1 MFPYIYIVICTHTF
15 IYIYIYLFV
24 YPRALFLLLEG
35 DRATP
40 SRLLVA
46 AGPCAARSRDRCET
60 DSVLLA
66 RATWCNMNLHRY
78 FLCYSIQYS
87 RVHVY
92 SFTSSLDE
100 AEYLGSL
107 CLFASFEFFIGLLC
121 LVLHF
126 FCRVLIFSA
135 AAYSHVT
142 VTSSIVVC
150 INADI
155 SASRVLSCKKG

>member
-1 MFPYIYIVICTHTF
+1 MCVRVCVNTYIYIYIVYWCKYIYIHVVICTHT
-15 IYIYIYLFV
+15 YIYIYPWAF
-24 YPRALFLLLEG
+24 FLLLEG

-66 RATWCNMNLHRY
+66 RATWCNMNLRRY
-78 FLCYSIQYS
+78 FLCYNIQYC

-100 AEYLGSL
+100 AEYLGR
-107 CLFASFEFFIGLLC
+107 FAF
-121 LVLHF
+121 LH
-126 FCRVLIFSA
+126 RLIFLLGCFALFCTFSA
-135 AAYSHVT
+135 V
-142 VTSSIVVC
+142 
-150 INADI
+150 
-155 SASRVLSCKKG
+155 SCFFLPRPIPMSL

>member
-1 MFPYIYIVICTHTF
+1 MCVCKYKYIYILYLLIVSPYIYIVICTHTF
-15 IYIYIYLFV
+15 IYIYLFV

-100 AEYLGSL
+100 AEYLGRFAFLHRLSFL
-107 CLFASFEFFIGLLC
+107 LGCFALFC
-121 LVLHF
+121 T
-126 FCRVLIFSA
+126 FSA
-135 AAYSHVT
+135 VS
-142 VTSSIVVC
+142 
-150 INADI
+150 
-155 SASRVLSCKKG
+155 